1 MYGKPFIVVLDA
13 TQFGPDN
20 EISKTR
26 LQRFSEL
33 IPKSIL
39 SVVPSI
45 IVYNANTCFRR
56 FLKRSNSPVN
66 LKFTK
71 RITFAITMKEL
82 AEYIKPSEVQL
93 PKSTGSPKREPY
105 HSCTLTPLPLLSLYQ
120 LSGSGKGPLNNHLL
134 SCISGMAI

>member
-1 MYGKPFIVVLDA
+1 MENMFGKPFIVVVDA

-20 EISKTR
+20 EISKDR
-26 LQRFSEL
+26 LQHFSEL
-33 IPKSIL
+33 IPVSIL

-56 FLKRSNSPVN
+56 FLKRANSPVSQK
-66 LKFTK
+66 LTK

-93 PKSTGSPKREPY
+93 PKSTGTPKEKHIY
-105 HSCTLTPLPLLSLYQ
+105 HVL
-120 LSGSGKGPLNNHLL
+120 
-134 SCISGMAI
+134 